1 MADPNAPVDPGYEAL
16 YEEFDSP
23 LMQQLRMEAYGD
35 DFGQHSWVTAA
46 ELESCMQGLGLTASS
61 RLLDLGCGPGGP
73 LTFVVS
79 RVRCRAIGVD
89 LSHAAVAAARNR
101 AVGQGLGAL
110 VLLQQADANRPIPF
124 VGRSFDAVMS
134 MDTVLHLRDR
144 TALFREVARVL
155 ISNGKF
161 WFTDAAVVT
170 GPVSSQEVGLRSMHG
185 YTQFVPRGFNEE
197 ALDDAGFRL
206 IRIEDR
212 TAALLNNASGRL
224 TARQA
229 HRAQLEQV
237 EGPPYFERQ
246 LRYLETVIALAERG
260 ATSRVSYLAERR

>member
-1 MADPNAPVDPGYEAL
+1 
-16 YEEFDSP
+16 
-23 LMQQLRMEAYGD
+23 
-35 DFGQHSWVTAA
+35 
-46 ELESCMQGLGLTASS
+46 
-61 RLLDLGCGPGGP
+61 
-73 LTFVVS
+73 
-79 RVRCRAIGVD
+79 
-89 LSHAAVAAARNR
+89 
-101 AVGQGLGAL
+101 
-110 VLLQQADANRPIPF
+110 